1 MMQPADRRVLQVL
14 VVDDSAVVREV
25 MQKILAGDDS
35 FAVTTA
41 ADPLIAARK
50 MATARPDV
58 ILLDLAMP
66 HMDGLS
72 FLRKV
77 MAEDPIPVVICS
89 VLTQGAADVAF
100 QALIEGAVDIVTK
113 PHLGVRGFL
122 EESVTLLAD
131 TLRAAAAATLPPRSA
146 LRLAAKP
153 PQPKLPSVAR
163 TKRTADAVVAVG
175 ASTGGTEAL
184 NVLLGALPEDAPG
197 VVVVQHM
204 PAGFTGPFARRLDAS
219 CAVCVKEARDG
230 DYVLRGQALIAPGN
244 RHLVVRREGVHL
256 RVRVVDGP
264 LISRHRPSVD
274 VLFRSVA
281 DAVGSSAV
289 GVLLTGMGRDGA
301 EGLRIMKERGA
312 RTFAQDEA
320 TCVVFGMPKEA
331 IALGAVDEVV
341 PLPRMAPTIL
351 DRIGTSEK

>member
-1 MMQPADRRVLQVL
+1 MMLPSDRPALRVL

-25 MQKILAGDDS
+25 MQRILADDDS
-35 FAVTTA
+35 FVVTTA
-41 ADPLIAARK
+41 ADPLIAVRK
-50 MATARPDV
+50 MATSRPDV

-89 VLTQGAADVAF
+89 VMTQGAADVAF
-100 QALIEGAVDIVTK
+100 QALLEGAVDIVTK

-131 TLRAAAAATLPPRSA
+131 TLRAAAAATVPRRANLRAVEQPPRP
-146 LRLAAKP
+146 RR
-153 PQPKLPSVAR
+153 PSVPR

-204 PAGFTGPFARRLDAS
+204 PAGFT
-219 CAVCVKEARDG
+219 
-230 DYVLRGQALIAPGN
+230 
-244 RHLVVRREGVHL
+244 
-256 RVRVVDGP
+256 
-264 LISRHRPSVD
+264 
-274 VLFRSVA
+274 
-281 DAVGSSAV
+281 
-289 GVLLTGMGRDGA
+289 
-301 EGLRIMKERGA
+301 
-312 RTFAQDEA
+312 
-320 TCVVFGMPKEA
+320 
-331 IALGAVDEVV
+331 
-341 PLPRMAPTIL
+341 
-351 DRIGTSEK
+351 

>member
-1 MMQPADRRVLQVL
+1 MMLPSDRRVLQVL

-25 MQKILAGDDS
+25 MQRILAADDS

-41 ADPLIAARK
+41 ADALIASRK
-50 MATARPDV
+50 MATSRPDV

-66 HMDGLS
+66 QMDGLS

-89 VLTQGAADVAF
+89 VMTQGAADVAF
-100 QALIEGAVDIVTK
+100 QALVEGAVDIVTK

-131 TLRAAAAATLPPRSA
+131 TLRAAAAATLPRRAA
-146 LRLAAKP
+146 LRLVARP
-153 PQPKLPSVAR
+153 PQRLPSVAPAPR
-163 TKRTADAVVAVG
+163 SADTLVAVG

-184 NVLLGALPEDAPG
+184 CVLLGALPEDAPG
-197 VVVVQHM
+197 LVVVQHM
-204 PAGFTGPFARRLDAS
+204 PAGFTGPFARRLAAS
-219 CAVCVKEARDG
+219 CAISVKEAKDG

-244 RHLVVRREGVHL
+244 RHVIVRREGVHL
-256 RVRVVDGP
+256 RVRVVDGA
-264 LISRHRPSVD
+264 LVSRHRPSVD

-281 DAVGSSAV
+281 EAVGRSAI

-301 EGLRIMKERGA
+301 DGLRAMKERGA
-312 RTFAQDEA
+312 WTLAQDEA

-341 PLPRMAPTIL
+341 PLTRIAPTIL
-351 DRIGTSEK
+351 DLIGTTEK